1 MATVNSALTR
11 GRNVKA
17 KYRQNGIPVIA
28 IFKSI
33 IVEELADEIADD
45 VNGEQRSR
53 YDIVVNG
60 YKVSLEGFAP
70 NFDLLDSFLTDTI
83 NDDAA
88 NAPLSKFVQI
98 TTQLRDGS
106 TRAYRCSGQNAARSP
121 WKFDAG
127 DRKGTNMISLGYRF
141 PWFSPV
147 NV

>member
-1 MATVNSALTR
+1 MATVSSALTR

-17 KYRQNGIPVIA
+17 KYRQNGVPVIA

-33 IVEELADEIADD
+33 VVEELADEIADD

-53 YDIVVNG
+53 FDIVVNG
-60 YKVSLEGFAP
+60 YRVSLVGFAP
-70 NFDLLDSFLTDTI
+70 NFDLLDAFLADTI
-83 NDDAA
+83 NDDAS
-88 NAPLSKFVQI
+88 NAPYSKFVQI
-98 TTQLRDGS
+98 TTTLRDGS
-106 TRAYRCSGQNAARSP
+106 TRAYRCSGQHAARSP

-127 DRKGTNMISLGYRF
+127 DRKGTNLIDHAYRF